1 MGDTCGNSCRPFTAF
16 SRESIRLHTGVE
28 NTDYQLL
35 IVGGWGEEE
44 KGKQN
49 GEQKGKM
56 EEGEKRDNSNKHD
69 HSYLNRA
76 V

>member
-16 SRESIRLHTGVE
+16 SRESIRLYTGVE

-35 IVGGWGEEE
+35 IVGGWGEE
-44 KGKQN
+44 KAKQN

-56 EEGEKRDNSNKHD
+56 EGEKRNNSNKYD

-76 V
+76 F